1 MKKYIYL
8 SLALSLI
15 LLLPVSSARAENS
28 NANTNGEEA
37 VTVSTDSA
45 TIDSIAY
52 YESLRAQRAYQMDSM
67 QQAMLNRSFQ
77 HNQENSSGSPWRWV
91 LRFGALGAALIALII
106 RLSTRKK

>member
-15 LLLPVSSARAENS
+15 LLLPVSSARAEN
-28 NANTNGEEA
+28 ATTNGEAA
-37 VTVSTDSA
+37 VTVSTDTA